1 MRRPFNFWRLIELLV
16 ISFLVT
22 NDLLFSVIKA
32 YVYKMYFVLIFQ
44 VFSGASDIDKLG
56 PLSYSIVGG
65 GGNCSNIFRMDKVT
79 GMLFINNTENCLDH
93 DISPVHT
100 LLIEA
105 RDGMIYRK

>member
-1 MRRPFNFWRLIELLV
+1 M
-16 ISFLVT
+16 
-22 NDLLFSVIKA
+22 FSVIKA

-44 VFSGASDIDKLG
+44 FFSGASDIDKLG

-65 GGNCSNIFRMDKVT
+65 GGNCSNIFRMDNVT
-79 GMLFINNTENCLDH
+79 GKLFINNTEDCLDH

>member
-1 MRRPFNFWRLIELLV
+1 MRRPFNFLRLIELLV
-16 ISFLVT
+16 ISFLVA
-22 NDLLFSVIKA
+22 NELLLSIIKA

-44 VFSGASDIDKLG
+44 VFASDIDKLG

-65 GGNCSNIFRMDKVT
+65 GGNCSDIFRMDNRT
-79 GMLFINNTENCLDH
+79 GRLFINNTEDCLDH